1 MWATMNEVADPGRL
15 WLDLLSAA
23 PSTGLVP
30 IVLDGLSR
38 QPERPWDSGE
48 LDPQPA
54 PALDDLDEAVVFK
67 QGWNKGVPLGLLPPS
82 ERPPRLGRPG
92 MESRPEPEYEE
103 DDEEREFFLE
113 LVAPW
118 GITFPGLALEERQS
132 GDQQTYRQMVIGTAS
147 GRLGLVETNR
157 SADILHAIGW
167 MGAANHFISE
177 TGATPLSMMM
187 RSWEDRFGAR
197 LFRLG
202 FDTLVFAV
210 ERPAS
215 TGSSALAIAAEH
227 FAFAGDDGFHTYAD
241 SPVDSMRTL
250 AAVLL
255 GNPTW
260 RFWFD

>member
-15 WLDLLSAA
+15 WLDLLSTA

-82 ERPPRLGRPG
+82 ERPPRLRKPG

-113 LVAPW
+113 LVALRRADW
-118 GITFPGLALEERQS
+118 ALWKRT
-132 GDQQTYRQMVIGTAS
+132 D
-147 GRLGLVETNR
+147 RLT
-157 SADILHAIGW
+157 S
-167 MGAANHFISE
+167 
-177 TGATPLSMMM
+177 
-187 RSWEDRFGAR
+187 
-197 LFRLG
+197 
-202 FDTLVFAV
+202 
-210 ERPAS
+210 S
-215 TGSSALAIAAEH
+215 T
-227 FAFAGDDGFHTYAD
+227 
-241 SPVDSMRTL
+241 
-250 AAVLL
+250 LL
-255 GNPTW
+255 GGWEPQTISSQ
-260 RFWFD
+260 RLVRRRSR